1 MDLYRQRIIQ
11 MEDISD
17 GINFIAIHE
26 FRTSLILFW
35 ILNFMGRDECNV
47 HRLFLGGSAIVCMD
61 GWMDDVRSV
70 DKQMDNS

>member
-1 MDLYRQRIIQ
+1 

-35 ILNFMGRDECNV
+35 ILNFMGRDECNM
-47 HRLFLGGSAIVCMD
+47 HRVVEEKTSSDRATE
-61 GWMDDVRSV
+61 
-70 DKQMDNS
+70 